1 MPIFF
6 KRMKEYTY
14 EKLNSNEPPKPS
26 KTTFN
31 WQLGIPW
38 ALSAI
43 LALFSGYLLFHQPAT
58 HGAYKTDFPDAQPSV
73 SYEERIFT
81 GKFFYNDETQKIER
95 EVDPTRPQYAG
106 PPSPEI
112 DAAWAELLRGEFPAI
127 TEEEAAPFQPGIE
140 KFPDTGNYHFELDVF
155 HSLHCL
161 NYIRM
166 NLDKDY
172 YSAHLEKHDGIL
184 RNAPHMPDNW
194 GQAHLHHCLDQV
206 VQSVVCHA
214 DLSPVPMYGWE
225 GVPVFLGVG
234 QTHTCRKW
242 EPIRE
247 WLDARNEVSKPLEE
261 D

>member
-14 EKLNSNEPPKPS
+14 EKLNPNELPKSS

-31 WQLGIPW
+31 WQIGLPW
-38 ALSAI
+38 ILSAI
-43 LALFSGYLLFHQPAT
+43 LALFSGYLLFRQPAT
-58 HGAYKTDFPDAQPSV
+58 HGAYRTDFPDVQPYV
-73 SYEERIFT
+73 TYEERTFT
-81 GKFFYNDETQKIER
+81 GKFYYNEETQMIER
-95 EVDPTRPQYAG
+95 EVDPTKPQYAG

-127 TEEEAAPFQPGIE
+127 TDQEAAPYKPNIK

-166 NLDKDY
+166 YVDKDY
-172 YSAHLEKHDGIL
+172 YSTHLEHHDSFRKNSSHI
-184 RNAPHMPDNW
+184 PDDW
-194 GQAHLHHCLDQV
+194 GQVHLHHCLDQV
-206 VQSVVCHA
+206 VQSVICHA
-214 DLSPVPMYGWE
+214 DLSPVPMYGWK

-234 QTHTCRKW
+234 QTHTCRRW
-242 EPIRE
+242 DHIRE
-247 WLDARNEVSKPLEE
+247 WMDARNEVYEPLEE
-261 D
+261 E